1 MNLFYVFFIIS
12 EVNIKEKHL
21 IKNRV
26 SQSTHIFSQSLL
38 NVFWMKSG
46 LHFSFNKVSFHLRD
60 LEIITYIHTYIQTYV
75 SNISNDGIN
84 KNRWI
89 AFNVLCWDMG
99 WLCRK
104 NEKASVLEA
113 SNKTDLNRKKTC
125 FSLFIHTYFHSYLI
139 RSVHFILILCCP
151 RPQKGWEALD
161 YPLIMWCHSW
171 MSTYRLLQ
179 LSNIQF

>member
-113 SNKTDLNRKKTC
+113 SNKTDLNRKKNM
-125 FSLFIHTYFHSYLI
+125 FFFIHSYIL
-139 RSVHFILILCCP
+139 SFILDTISSFYFNTLLSSASKRVGSTGLP
-151 RPQKGWEALD
+151 SD
-161 YPLIMWCHSW
+161 YVM
-171 MSTYRLLQ
+171 
-179 LSNIQF
+179 